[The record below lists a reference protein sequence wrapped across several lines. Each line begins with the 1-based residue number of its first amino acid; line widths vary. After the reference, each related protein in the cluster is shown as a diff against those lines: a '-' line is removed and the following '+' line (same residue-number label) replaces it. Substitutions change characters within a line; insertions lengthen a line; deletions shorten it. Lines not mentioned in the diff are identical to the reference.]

1 MLLRTVAAVSDTA
14 PSSSSAAG
22 SPGSGLR
29 QLGLDSTTPLPAW
42 VILNAVRNQ
51 AFSGEVTLH
60 TMPAVRVWAS
70 DGTVYWAERAGA
82 TPVADRLVE
91 LGAISLAQMARGAVR
106 LGDTMHLGRLFERVP
121 NLDHDEIVNA
131 LGFVRDSLTAEVA
144 DLVTDRVDVVPG
156 RHHASGIVFWFDA
169 AYQAWPAPQPAP
181 LPAPAPLA
189 EVVAPAPAPVFTP
202 VDELPPPAGPPADVV
217 SAVRLALDEI
227 RAALD
232 DRATPPAPIHIAPE
246 PTVTLDTGP
255 VDTVTLD
262 TGPVDTVTMD
272 TVTMDTGPVDPVPVD
287 TGLEHGPR
295 PARRAT
301 RAMPVSYAESDPTDG
316 EPTAPV
322 VPITE
327 ATQPASGLR
336 RLIGG
341 RRG

>member
-1 MLLRTVAAVSDTA
+1 MTDTA

-29 QLGLDSTTPLPAW
+29 QLGLDGVTPLPAW

-91 LGAISLAQMARGAVR
+91 LGAITPVQMAQGAVW
-106 LGDTMHLGRLFERVP
+106 LGETLHLGRLLERVP

-131 LGFVRDSLTAEVA
+131 LAFVRDSLTAEVA

-169 AYQAWPAPQPAP
+169 AQHTSPAPQPAP
-181 LPAPAPLA
+181 SPAPAAERSPLPWSPA
-189 EVVAPAPAPVFTP
+189 ELSADPAAEPS
-202 VDELPPPAGPPADVV
+202 ADVV

-227 RAALD
+227 RATLGIG
-232 DRATPPAPIHIAPE
+232 ATPPE
-246 PTVTLDTGP
+246 P
-255 VDTVTLD
+255 
-262 TGPVDTVTMD
+262 MD
-272 TVTMDTGPVDPVPVD
+272 AVPMDSVPMD
-287 TGLEHGPR
+287 IG
-295 PARRAT
+295 
-301 RAMPVSYAESDPTDG
+301 PTDG
-316 EPTAPV
+316 EPTAPA
-322 VPITE
+322 VPIAE
-327 ATQPASGLR
+327 ATQPASGLQ

>member
-1 MLLRTVAAVSDTA
+1 MSDTA

-29 QLGLDSTTPLPAW
+29 QLGLDGVTPLPAW

-131 LGFVRDSLTAEVA
+131 LGFVRDSLIAEVA

-156 RHHASGIVFWFDA
+156 RHHASGIVFWFDG

-181 LPAPAPLA
+181 QPAPHPTPATERSPLSGPLSGPPASPPADPLA
-189 EVVAPAPAPVFTP
+189 
-202 VDELPPPAGPPADVV
+202 DPPADVV

-227 RAALD
+227 RATIGAS
-232 DRATPPAPIHIAPE
+232 ATPAE
-246 PTVTLDTGP
+246 PTDAVP
-255 VDTVTLD
+255 
-262 TGPVDTVTMD
+262 MD
-272 TVTMDTGPVDPVPVD
+272 
-287 TGLEHGPR
+287 
-295 PARRAT
+295 
-301 RAMPVSYAESDPTDG
+301 SDPTDG
-316 EPTAPV
+316 EPTAHV
-322 VPITE
+322 MPIAE
-327 ATQPASGLR
+327 ATQSASGLR

-341 RRG
+341 RRS

>member
-29 QLGLDSTTPLPAW
+29 QLGLDGVTPLPAW

-70 DGTVYWAERAGA
+70 AGTVYWAERAGA

-91 LGAISLAQMARGAVR
+91 LGAITPAQMARGVVR
-106 LGDTMHLGRLFERVP
+106 LGDTMHLGQLFDRVP
-121 NLDHDEIVNA
+121 NLDHDEIMNA
-131 LGFVRDSLTAEVA
+131 LGFVRDSLIAEVA
-144 DLVTDRVDVVPG
+144 DLVTERVDVVPG

-169 AYQAWPAPQPAP
+169 AYQAWAAPQPAPLPAP

-189 EVVAPAPAPVFTP
+189 EVVAPAPAPVLTP

-232 DRATPPAPIHIAPE
+232 DRATPPAPVHIAPE
-246 PTVTLDTGP
+246 PTVTMDTVTMDTGP
-255 VDTVTLD
+255 V
-262 TGPVDTVTMD
+262 D

-287 TGLEHGPR
+287 TGLEYGPQ
-295 PARRAT
+295 PARRAA
-301 RAMPVSYAESDPTDG
+301 RAMPASYAESEPTDG

>member
-29 QLGLDSTTPLPAW
+29 QLGFDSTAPLPAW

-91 LGAISLAQMARGAVR
+91 LGAITPAQMAQGAVW
-106 LGDTMHLGRLFERVP
+106 LGETLHLGRLLERVP

-131 LGFVRDSLTAEVA
+131 LAFVRDSLTAEVA

-169 AYQAWPAPQPAP
+169 AQHTSPAPQPAP
-181 LPAPAPLA
+181 SPAPAAALAAERSPLSGP
-189 EVVAPAPAPVFTP
+189 PAPP
-202 VDELPPPAGPPADVV
+202 LSGPTADPSAEPSADVV

-227 RAALD
+227 RATLGIG
-232 DRATPPAPIHIAPE
+232 ATPPE
-246 PTVTLDTGP
+246 P
-255 VDTVTLD
+255 
-262 TGPVDTVTMD
+262 MD
-272 TVTMDTGPVDPVPVD
+272 
-287 TGLEHGPR
+287 
-295 PARRAT
+295 A
-301 RAMPVSYAESDPTDG
+301 
-316 EPTAPV
+316 
-322 VPITE
+322 VPIAE
-327 ATQPASGLR
+327 ATQPASGLQ
-336 RLIGG
+336 RLIDG

>member
-1 MLLRTVAAVSDTA
+1 MLLRTVAAVTDTA
-14 PSSSSAAG
+14 PNSSSAAG

-29 QLGLDSTTPLPAW
+29 QLGLDSTAPLPAW
-42 VILNAVRNQ
+42 VILNAVRNR

-91 LGAISLAQMARGAVR
+91 LGAITPAQMASGAVR

-121 NLDHDEIVNA
+121 YLDHDEIMNA

-144 DLVTDRVDVVPG
+144 DLVTDRVDVVAG

-169 AYQAWPAPQPAP
+169 AYQAWAAPQPAPQPAP

-189 EVVAPAPAPVFTP
+189 EVVAPALAPVLTP
-202 VDELPPPAGPPADVV
+202 VDELPPADVV

-227 RAALD
+227 RAALG
-232 DRATPPAPIHIAPE
+232 DRTAPPAPLHLAPK
-246 PTVTLDTGP
+246 P
-255 VDTVTLD
+255 
-262 TGPVDTVTMD
+262 TVTMD
-272 TVTMDTGPVDPVPVD
+272 TDPVDTVEMDTGPVDPVPVD
-287 TGLEHGPR
+287 PLPVETGLEYGPQ
-295 PARRAT
+295 PTRRAA
-301 RAMPVSYAESDPTDG
+301 RAMPASCAESDPTDG

-322 VPITE
+322 VSITE

-341 RRG
+341 RRN

>member
-1 MLLRTVAAVSDTA
+1 MLLRTVAAVTDTA

-29 QLGLDSTTPLPAW
+29 QLGFDSTAPLPAW

-91 LGAISLAQMARGAVR
+91 LGAISPAQMARGAVR

-121 NLDHDEIVNA
+121 NLDHEEIVNA

-144 DLVTDRVDVVPG
+144 DLVTDRVDVVSG

-169 AYQAWPAPQPAP
+169 AYHTWSAPQPAAVAELSP
-181 LPAPAPLA
+181 LWESPA
-189 EVVAPAPAPVFTP
+189 
-202 VDELPPPAGPPADVV
+202 DPPADVV

-227 RAALD
+227 RATLGVCAVP
-232 DRATPPAPIHIAPE
+232 AQPIGTAPIDI
-246 PTVTLDTGP
+246 
-255 VDTVTLD
+255 
-262 TGPVDTVTMD
+262 
-272 TVTMDTGPVDPVPVD
+272 
-287 TGLEHGPR
+287 
-295 PARRAT
+295 
-301 RAMPVSYAESDPTDG
+301 
-316 EPTAPV
+316 
-322 VPITE
+322 
-327 ATQPASGLR
+327 
-336 RLIGG
+336 
-341 RRG
+341 